1 MDCLDLSVPYIILG
15 TNSLSF
21 VNKNLKN
28 AELFPGLN
36 NFNSFSVEN
45 YNEASSKW
53 YFNSFTFNSIYTG
66 VLLAVT
72 VI

>member
-1 MDCLDLSVPYIILG
+1 MVIDCLDFKVPYNILG
-15 TNSLSF
+15 TKSLSF

-45 YNEASSKW
+45 YNEASSK
-53 YFNSFTFNSIYTG
+53 
-66 VLLAVT
+66 
-72 VI
+72 

>member
-1 MDCLDLSVPYIILG
+1 MVIDCLDFKVPYNILG
-15 TNSLSF
+15 TKSFSF

-45 YNEASSKW
+45 YNEASSK
-53 YFNSFTFNSIYTG
+53 
-66 VLLAVT
+66 
-72 VI
+72 